1 MATRILC
8 DVTRRTIPSV
18 EANAGR
24 RATLI
29 THGGVTLR
37 IEALAPCDLHP
48 DAIRQIVR
56 DGVEVETPRE
66 EPRVLV
72 RPVRGL
78 QLLPGAS

>member
-1 MATRILC
+1 MATLTLC
-8 DVTRRTIPSV
+8 DVTRRTIPSPSS
-18 EANAGR
+18 NAGR

-37 IEALAPCDLHP
+37 VEAVAPCDLHP

-56 DGVEVETPRE
+56 DGVEVDAPRE
-66 EPRVLV
+66 TQVLEL
-72 RPVRGL
+72 PVRGL